1 MRKIL
6 ALLLIILLPALLV
19 AQVKPAAQSQ
29 PLAFIHATVIDM
41 TVAKP
46 KPDMTVMV
54 VGNRISAI
62 GKTGKVRVPKNAQII
77 DATGKFLIPG
87 LWDMHAHSISE
98 KGTREIFFPL
108 EIANGITGIRDMFS
122 DCYPNCS
129 FNNGGLDDGVSLEEV
144 NEWRRQI
151 AAGTLAAPR
160 IIASSP
166 LVDGLGAR
174 WKGSLIVKDAD
185 EGREA
190 VRYIKRRGSDFV
202 KVYSRLSRDAYF
214 AIADEAK
221 KQKLVFAGH
230 IPDSVT
236 AIEASDAGQKS
247 GEHLTGILLA
257 CSTDEAHLR
266 SETLASRE
274 DKAKMSRKEID
285 EKILATYSDT
295 KAATLFARFV
305 RNETWMCPTLT
316 LLRGGAFLD
325 DKSFTND
332 ARLKY
337 LPPSFR
343 DDWKPAN
350 DSRFKDLTAA
360 DFAFKRKRFQKYLE
374 IVGAMHR
381 AGVKILAGVD
391 EPNQFCFPGFSLHD
405 ELALLVQ
412 AGLTPFEALQT
423 ATVNPAKYLNLT
435 DSLGTIENGKFA
447 DLVLLEAN
455 PLENI
460 SNTQRINAVVVNGR
474 YLSKETLRKML
485 TDAEANAIKR

>member
-6 ALLLIILLPALLV
+6 ALLLIILLSALLV

-29 PLAFIHATVIDM
+29 PLAFIHTTVIDM
-41 TVAKP
+41 TGAKP
-46 KPDMTVMV
+46 KPDMTVIV
-54 VGNRISAI
+54 VDNRIVTI
-62 GKTGKVRVPKNAQII
+62 GRAGKVRVPKAAQVI
-77 DATGKFLIPG
+77 DARGKFLIPG
-87 LWDMHAHSISE
+87 LWDMHAHSTGE
-98 KGTREIFFPL
+98 KNTREIFFPL

-129 FNNGGLDDGVSLEEV
+129 FNNGSLDDGISLEEV
-144 NEWRRQI
+144 NEWRRQS
-151 AAGTLAAPR
+151 AAGTLVAPR

-174 WKGSLIVKDAD
+174 WKGSLIVKDAG

-221 KQKLVFAGH
+221 KQNMVFAGH
-230 IPDSVT
+230 IPDSIT

-247 GEHLTGILLA
+247 VEHLTGILLA
-257 CSTDEAHLR
+257 TSTDETNLR
-266 SETLASRE
+266 SETLAWRE
-274 DKAKMSRKEID
+274 GKAKMSRKEID
-285 EKILATYSDT
+285 EKILATFSNA
-295 KAATLFARFV
+295 KADALFPRFV

-325 DKSFTND
+325 DESFTND

-435 DSLGTIENGKFA
+435 DSLGTIKKGKLA

-455 PLENI
+455 PLDDI
-460 SNTQRINAVVVNGR
+460 GNTKRIAAVVFDGR
-474 YLSKETLRKML
+474 YLSKKALEKML
-485 TDAEANAIKR
+485 ADVEAVANKK